1 MTRKTFGPVLVGAM
15 ALFTL
20 AVYPLLPD
28 RIPVHWN
35 LWGEV
40 DGWTGKWPGAF
51 VAPALALGVWLLLQ
65 VLPKVDPR
73 RRNYERFQETY
84 WVVVNMVIGFIGLV
98 HVLSLGTALGWPIGV
113 PRVILVLV
121 GVLFVALGNYLPRL
135 RPNWWMGIRTPWT
148 LENDRVWR
156 DTHRLGGKTF
166 VAAGLVMMV
175 SAFLPPA
182 FATVALVAAMVLGAG
197 VPLVYSYVLW
207 RREQR
212 RV

>member
-1 MTRKTFGPVLVGAM
+1 VTRKFVGPVLVGAM
-15 ALFTL
+15 ALFSL
-20 AVYPLLPD
+20 AVYPLLPEQ
-28 RIPVHWN
+28 IPVHWG
-35 LWGEV
+35 LSGDV
-40 DGWTGKWPGAF
+40 DGWTAKWPGAF
-51 VAPALALGVWLLLQ
+51 MAPALALGIWLLLQ

-84 WVVVNMVIGFIGLV
+84 WVLVNVIIGFIGLV
-98 HVLSLGTALGWPIGV
+98 HVLSLGTALGWPIAV

-121 GVLFVALGNYLPRL
+121 GLLFVALGNYLPRL

-166 VAAGLVMMV
+166 VVAGLLMMIA
-175 SAFLPPA
+175 AFLPPA
-182 FATVALVAAMVLGAG
+182 LALAAMVGAMLLGAG

>member
-1 MTRKTFGPVLVGAM
+1 MTRKTIGPVLVGAM

>member
-1 MTRKTFGPVLVGAM
+1 MTRKFVGPVLVGAM
-15 ALFTL
+15 ALFSL
-20 AVYPLLPD
+20 AVYPLLPE
-28 RIPVHWN
+28 RIPVHWG
-35 LWGEV
+35 LSGDV
-40 DGWTGKWPGAF
+40 DGWTAKWPGAF
-51 VAPALALGVWLLLQ
+51 MAPALALGIWLLLQ

-84 WVVVNMVIGFIGLV
+84 WVLVNVIIGFIGLV
-98 HVLSLGTALGWPIGV
+98 HVLSLGTALGWPIAV

-121 GVLFVALGNYLPRL
+121 GLLFVALGNYLPRL

-166 VAAGLVMMV
+166 VVAGFMMMIA
-175 SAFLPPA
+175 AFLPPA
-182 FATVALVAAMVLGAG
+182 LALAAMVGAMLLGAG

-212 RV
+212 SV

>member
-1 MTRKTFGPVLVGAM
+1 MTRKFVGPVLVGAM
-15 ALFTL
+15 ALFSL
-20 AVYPLLPD
+20 AVYPLLPE
-28 RIPVHWN
+28 RIPVHWG
-35 LWGEV
+35 LSGDV
-40 DGWTGKWPGAF
+40 DGWTAKWPGAF
-51 VAPALALGVWLLLQ
+51 MAPALALGIWLLLQ

-84 WVVVNMVIGFIGLV
+84 WVLVNVIIGFIGLV
-98 HVLSLGTALGWPIGV
+98 HVLSLGTALGWPIAV

-121 GVLFVALGNYLPRL
+121 GLLFVALGNYLPRL

-166 VAAGLVMMV
+166 VVAGLLMMIA
-175 SAFLPPA
+175 AFLPPA
-182 FATVALVAAMVLGAG
+182 LALAAMVGAMLLGAG

-212 RV
+212 SV

>member
-1 MTRKTFGPVLVGAM
+1 MTRKFVGPVLVGAM
-15 ALFTL
+15 ALFSL
-20 AVYPLLPD
+20 AVYPLLPE
-28 RIPVHWN
+28 RIPVHWG
-35 LWGEV
+35 LSGDV
-40 DGWTGKWPGAF
+40 DGWTAKWPGAF
-51 VAPALALGVWLLLQ
+51 MAPALALGIWLLLQ

-84 WVVVNMVIGFIGLV
+84 WVLVNVIIGFIGLV
-98 HVLSLGTALGWPIGV
+98 HVLSLGTALGWPIAV

-121 GVLFVALGNYLPRL
+121 GLLFVALGNYLPRL

-166 VAAGLVMMV
+166 VVAGLLMMIA
-175 SAFLPPA
+175 AFLPPA
-182 FATVALVAAMVLGAG
+182 LALAAMVGAMLLGAG

>member
-1 MTRKTFGPVLVGAM
+1 MTRKFLGPVLVGAM
-15 ALFTL
+15 ALFSL
-20 AVYPLLPD
+20 AVYAQLPE
-28 RIPVHWN
+28 RIPVHWS
-35 LWGEV
+35 LSGEV

-51 VAPALALGVWLLLQ
+51 MAPGLALGIWLLLQ
-65 VLPKVDPR
+65 VLPKLDPR

-84 WVVVNMVIGFIGLV
+84 WVLVNVIIGFIGLV

-121 GVLFVALGNYLPRL
+121 GMLFVALGNYLPRL

-166 VAAGLVMMV
+166 VAAGLVMMI

-182 FATVALVAAMVLGAG
+182 LALAALVGAMVLGAG

-212 RV
+212 RA